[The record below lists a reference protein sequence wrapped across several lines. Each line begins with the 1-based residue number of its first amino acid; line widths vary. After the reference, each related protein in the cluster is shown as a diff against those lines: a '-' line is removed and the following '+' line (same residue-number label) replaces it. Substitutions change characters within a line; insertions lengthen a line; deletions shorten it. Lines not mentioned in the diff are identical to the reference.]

1 METKRTKTPF
11 PTSGYF
17 GPQYFC
23 DREKETQI
31 LKSNIKGNQSTTLVS
46 IRRMGKTGLIKNLQH
61 LMSDEI
67 ICIYADILPTENSVD
82 LVNTLASAILN
93 SISNTDKL
101 GTRIWNFIKSLRPV
115 ISYDNL
121 SGQPNVSFNIEARET
136 VTHIDALLSFLEN
149 QNKTI
154 LFAIDEF
161 QQILNYPETN
171 TDAWLRKIIQQ
182 LNNVN
187 FIFSGSQHHLMHEI
201 FSNPGRPFFRST
213 SFLQLDKIEFSVYQ
227 EFILTKFRENK
238 KEISPEVATEM
249 LNWANVHTYYV
260 QLICNRVFINSE
272 KIITSDTWKQ
282 EALKIL
288 DEQKIIFYGYRDL
301 LTKQQWKLLKAIA
314 SEQEVYSPTSKEF
327 IMDYKLGS
335 PATVMRSLEAL
346 QKKEL
351 IYSYYSS
358 TGKLFYSIYDVLF
371 QRWIQKN

>member
-1 METKRTKTPF
+1 
-11 PTSGYF
+11 
-17 GPQYFC
+17 
-23 DREKETQI
+23 
-31 LKSNIKGNQSTTLVS
+31 
-46 IRRMGKTGLIKNLQH
+46 
-61 LMSDEI
+61 
-67 ICIYADILPTENSVD
+67 
-82 LVNTLASAILN
+82 
-93 SISNTDKL
+93 
-101 GTRIWNFIKSLRPV
+101 LRPV

>member
-1 METKRTKTPF
+1 
-11 PTSGYF
+11 
-17 GPQYFC
+17 
-23 DREKETQI
+23 
-31 LKSNIKGNQSTTLVS
+31 
-46 IRRMGKTGLIKNLQH
+46 
-61 LMSDEI
+61 MSDEI

-93 SISNTDKL
+93 SISINDKL
-101 GTRIWNFIKSLRPV
+101 GTKIWNFIKSLRPI
-115 ISYDNL
+115 ISYDSL
-121 SGQPNVSFNIEARET
+121 SGQPNVSFNIDPRET
-136 VTHIDALLSFLEN
+136 VTHIDALLSFLES
-149 QNKTI
+149 QNKTV
-154 LFAIDEF
+154 LVAIDEF
-161 QQILNYPETN
+161 QQILNYPESN

-182 LNNVN
+182 LNNVI

-227 EFILTKFRENK
+227 KFILQKFSENK
-238 KEISPEVATEM
+238 KEISPEVAAEM

-272 KIITSDTWKQ
+272 KKITLDTWKQ

-288 DEQKIIFYGYRDL
+288 DEQKIIFFGYRDL

-314 SEQEVYSPTSKEF
+314 CEQEVYSPTSKEF
-327 IMDYKLGS
+327 IMDHKLGS

-351 IYSYYSS
+351 IYSYYNSE
-358 TGKLFYSIYDVLF
+358 GKLFYSIYDVLF
-371 QRWIQKN
+371 QRWIQKS